1 MADLVTR
8 LLLKNEQFNSAIN
21 ASAGQVRKFEHRTS
35 SAGAG
40 VGNFQDKIGKL
51 AGTAGTSLIKF
62 AGYAGLA
69 VGGVEALEK
78 TMRGSQTTS
87 DAFDNTIN
95 AAKNSVDLFFTS
107 LSRGDW
113 APFQSGILDTFR
125 SLKELSAIMDELADK
140 KLSLSVIKADKL
152 SDIEKYEEIAR
163 DTNNTLEER
172 TEAVKKLHAAI
183 NDLNA
188 KTKETIDFEMNAL
201 LKSYNISSGLNF
213 TRDDIKEFAVSTNFT
228 GSATAEANAA
238 YKEFLRLKNEL
249 DEARKVNQNYA
260 KQYGW
265 RAENKTQINY
275 NEINARYNAYVKENE
290 ELIKQG
296 WLTEEGDE
304 KRKATL
310 QTLIEQY
317 NVQREISTLEKRANR
332 TERSVNTAIK
342 SQQNESAIAAKEKEK
357 TIKIIDD
364 LSIKAQNEIE
374 SEFARIV
381 SLWDEKNTELAKKN
395 PFAPVLGFT
404 GDEEEQDITGSVK
417 DIEEQ
422 IQTVT
427 LAYNEATTNALR
439 ALYADR
445 KTELEKHL
453 AEITDINQG
462 MIDITDEMN
471 SMIQNGIV
479 NAFST
484 IGDAI
489 GSGNPGEAMKR
500 MLLGMMDLLQQFGAA
515 LIAAGMA
522 KIAFDKLLSNPY
534 AAIAAGSALVIAV
547 SIAKSAIN
555 SIHDFDEGGV
565 VYGETFARVG
575 EYAGAST
582 NPEVIAPLNKLR
594 DILKGDDDN
603 NNQGSY
609 DVSFRV
615 KGEDLVAVLNKYNRR
630 IRRTE

>member
-78 TMRGSQTTS
+78 AVRGSQTTS

-265 RAENKTQINY
+265 RADNKTQINY

-332 TERSVNTAIK
+332 TERSVDTAVKNQKDKGIK
-342 SQQNESAIAAKEKEK
+342 AAQEKEK
-357 TIKIIDD
+357 AIKVIDD
-364 LSIKAQNEIE
+364 LSIKAQNEVE
-374 SEFARIV
+374 AEFDRIV
-381 SLWDEKNTELAKKN
+381 SLWDEKNTELVKKN

-439 ALYADR
+439 TLYADR

-471 SMIQNGIV
+471 SMIQNGIMNV
-479 NAFST
+479 FST

-555 SIHDFDEGGV
+555 SVHDFADGAV

-603 NNQGSY
+603 DNQGSH